1 LLAFG
6 KFPLVSVTSLCLL
19 LVGVDRSLFSQNT
32 VNIMSKSKSKTVK
45 SVAPTVVAFK
55 YKPRTQALVD
65 FLDEITSRP
74 IPSDG
79 HVLTDDEVSL
89 ARGGWS
95 MCHESTNVDG
105 SYKRDTNNPQT
116 WSKMYDDV
124 LCHGFKFFDKS
135 RGGMKYTCTIKKLD
149 TEVRAYVTRST
160 PSPF

>member
-1 LLAFG
+1 
-6 KFPLVSVTSLCLL
+6 
-19 LVGVDRSLFSQNT
+19 
-32 VNIMSKSKSKTVK
+32 MSKSKTKTVK

-79 HVLTDDEVSL
+79 HVL
-89 ARGGWS
+89 
-95 MCHESTNVDG
+95 
-105 SYKRDTNNPQT
+105 TNNPQT